1 MISCKASDLRR
12 RAQEQLGKATAPK
25 RLVLLHTLVALGSA
39 LLIAGLNILFNSLIA
54 DTGGLSGMGA
64 RSILSTVQTLLE
76 TAVMMALPFWQISL
90 SFLALCWARNIYT
103 RTGDLLQGFRR
114 LGSVLGFRLL
124 YGLVFFVLGLA
135 ALYLSSAI
143 FMMTPFSA
151 PILEEFAPLM
161 DPAATAQQIETLF
174 SPEQME
180 AMAGKMTPF
189 FILFGIVFI
198 LAAIP
203 VFYRLRLGEFA
214 LMDGMGGGGALLCSF
229 RLTRKNW
236 RHLVKLDLSF
246 WWFYG
251 LQVLCNLIGNGDRL
265 LPYLGI
271 HLPVSESAAY
281 FLFLALGTALQL
293 LVLWQFQGQVLTS
306 YAVLYD
312 DLSPLREEPFTK
324 QSP

>member
-12 RAQEQLGKATAPK
+12 QAQEQLKKAAAPK
-25 RLVLLHTLVALGSA
+25 RLVLIHTLVALGSA
-39 LLIAGLNILFNSLIA
+39 LLIAGLNILFNFLIA

-64 RSILSTVQTLLE
+64 RTILSTVQTLLE
-76 TAVMMALPFWQISL
+76 TAVMLALPFWQISL

-103 RTGDLLQGFRR
+103 RTDDLFQGFRR

-124 YGLVFFVLGLA
+124 YGLVFLVLGFP
-135 ALYLSSAI
+135 ALYLSSVI
-143 FMMTPFSA
+143 FMMMPFSA
-151 PILEEFAPLM
+151 PVLEKFAPLM
-161 DPAATAQQIETLF
+161 DPSATAQQIEALF

-180 AMAGKMTPF
+180 ALAGSMIPF
-189 FILFGIVFI
+189 FILFGIVFLI
-198 LAAIP
+198 AAIP

-214 LMDGMGGGGALLCSF
+214 LMDGFGGGGALLCSL
-229 RLTRKNW
+229 RMTRKNW
-236 RHLVKLDLSF
+236 RHLIKLDLSF

-271 HLPVSESAAY
+271 TLPMSETAAY
-281 FLFLALGTALQL
+281 FLFYALGTALQI

-312 DLSPLREEPFTK
+312 NLSAPQVVPVLDEA
-324 QSP
+324 